1 MNAVV
6 TGGTGFI
13 GGRLVQRL
21 VEKGHKVRCLVRSTS
36 DVESLKRLGVE
47 LFNGDLSETDS
58 LEELVH
64 GGEIVFHIAA
74 MVSDWGSR
82 EDFYRMNVESTSTLL
97 KASKQSGVK
106 KFIYMSSSTVIWKSD
121 LWEIHNLNDVDENY
135 PYPRKCNDYYNET
148 KAEAE
153 RIVLRFYKETGLETI
168 VFRPSNVWGA
178 GDRVILP
185 RIVKAA
191 RKGILFPIGS
201 GERWVSPCHV
211 YNLVHA
217 LLLSTEIENRGGNI
231 YFINDGIKI
240 EHIEF
245 VASVLKAIGMDW
257 SPRFSLPYMPV
268 YITASLMEFVFKFV
282 GSKNPPVLTR
292 FAVAALAG
300 SRSYSIEKAK
310 KELGYKPII
319 ALEQGLDELRSWV
332 QSIGGVE
339 GLLTE

>member
-13 GGRLVQRL
+13 GGKLVQRL
-21 VEKGHKVRCLVRSTS
+21 VEKGHKVMCLVRRTS
-36 DVESLKRLGVE
+36 NVESLNKLGVE
-47 LFNGDLSETDS
+47 LCYGDLSEPDS
-58 LEELVH
+58 LKKLVS
-64 GGEIVFHIAA
+64 GGEIIFHIAA

-82 EDFYRMNVESTSTLL
+82 EDFYRMNVESTMTLL
-97 KASKQSGVK
+97 KASKQSSVK

-135 PYPRKCNDYYNET
+135 PYPRQYNDYYNET

-153 RIVLRFYKETGLETI
+153 RIVVGFYKATGLETI
-168 VFRPSNVWGA
+168 IFRPSNVWGA

-201 GERWVSPCHV
+201 GERWVSPCNV
-211 YNLVHA
+211 ENLVQA
-217 LLLSTEIENRGGNI
+217 LLLSAEVDNKGGNI
-231 YFINDGIKI
+231 FFINDGIKL
-240 EHIEF
+240 EHMEF
-245 VASVLKAIGMDW
+245 VSSLLKAVGINW
-257 SPRFSLPYMPV
+257 SPRFSLPYLPV
-268 YITASLMEFVFKFV
+268 YLTASLMELALKLV

-300 SRSYSIEKAK
+300 SRSYSIEKARR
-310 KELGYKPII
+310 EIGYKPIVNMD
-319 ALEQGLDELRSWV
+319 EGLNQLGDWIKG
-332 QSIGGVE
+332 IGGIE
-339 GLLTE
+339 RLLKK